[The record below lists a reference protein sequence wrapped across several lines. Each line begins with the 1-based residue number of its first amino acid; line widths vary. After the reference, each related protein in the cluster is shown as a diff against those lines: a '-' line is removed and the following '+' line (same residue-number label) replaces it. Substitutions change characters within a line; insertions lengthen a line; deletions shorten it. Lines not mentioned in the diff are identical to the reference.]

1 MPGVQ
6 RPPNDGVDMPEG
18 VRIDAGSLKP
28 DQALGVLESGPIE
41 VLGLLPYSSN
51 YVFLT
56 RVGSEPDHALAIYKP
71 TKGERPLWDFPT
83 GTLAGREVAAY
94 LLSDVAG
101 WEFVPPTVLREDA
114 PLGPGSLQLFIE
126 HDPERHYFT
135 LREERPEDFVAFA
148 AFDVVVNNADRKA
161 GHVLEDATGR
171 LWAVDHG
178 LSFNVEHKLR
188 TVIWEFAGA
197 ELPNPERA
205 LVETALE
212 ELRGDL
218 RGRLHNYLADEEIEA
233 TATRAEDF
241 LALGVFPH
249 PVGDRHV
256 PWPLI

>member
-1 MPGVQ
+1 VA
-6 RPPNDGVDMPEG
+6 DH

-28 DQALGVLESGPIE
+28 DEALDVLVSGPIE

-56 RVGSEPDHALAIYKP
+56 RVGIEPDHTLAIYKP

-94 LLSDVAG
+94 LFSEAAG
-101 WEFVPPTVLREDA
+101 WGFVPPTVLRDDG
-114 PLGPGSLQLFIE
+114 PLGPGSLQVFVE

-135 LREERPEDFVAFA
+135 LRDERLDDFKAFA
-148 AFDVVVNNADRKA
+148 TFDVIVNNADRKA
-161 GHVLEDATGR
+161 GHVLEDSTGR

-188 TVIWEFAGA
+188 TVIWDFAGDTVPGPQRDMVEA
-197 ELPNPERA
+197 A
-205 LVETALE
+205 LAR
-212 ELRGDL
+212 LRGDL
-218 RGRLHNYLADEEIEA
+218 RRSLRDYLDDEEIA
-233 TATRAEDF
+233 AAAQRAED
-241 LALGVFPH
+241 LLNAGVFPQ
-249 PVGDRHV
+249 PVGERHV

>member
-1 MPGVQ
+1 
-6 RPPNDGVDMPEG
+6 MPEG

-28 DQALGVLESGPIE
+28 GQALDVLASEPVE

-71 TKGERPLWDFPT
+71 TKGERPLWDFPA

-94 LLSDVAG
+94 LLSEAAG
-101 WEFVPPTVLREDA
+101 WGFVPPTVLREDA
-114 PLGPGSLQLFIE
+114 PLGPGSLQLFVE
-126 HDPERHYFT
+126 HDPERHFFT
-135 LREERPEDFVAFA
+135 LRDERLQEFVAFA

-188 TVIWEFAGA
+188 TVIWEFAGD
-197 ELPNPERA
+197 ELPDPERA
-205 LVETALE
+205 LVESALA
-212 ELRGDL
+212 ELRGGL
-218 RGRLHNYLADEEIEA
+218 RGRLRDFLTDQEIDA
-233 TATRAEDF
+233 TAARGQDF
-241 LALGVFPH
+241 LTLGVFPH
-249 PVGDRHV
+249 PAGDRHV

>member
-1 MPGVQ
+1 MP
-6 RPPNDGVDMPEG
+6 DG
-18 VRIDAGSLKP
+18 VRIDAGSLRP
-28 DQALGVLESGPIE
+28 TQALGVLASGPIE

-71 TKGERPLWDFPT
+71 TKGEQPLWDFPT

-94 LLSDVAG
+94 LLSEAAG
-101 WEFVPPTVLREDA
+101 WGFVPPTVLREDA

-126 HDPERHYFT
+126 HDPERHFFT
-135 LREERPEDFVAFA
+135 LREERLHDFVAFA
-148 AFDVVVNNADRKA
+148 AFDVVINNADRKA
-161 GHVLEDATGR
+161 GHALEDAAGR

-188 TVIWEFAGA
+188 TVIWEFAGD
-197 ELPNPERA
+197 ELPDPERA
-205 LVETALE
+205 LVETALA

-218 RGRLHNYLADEEIEA
+218 LGSLREFLTDEEIQA
-233 TATRAEDF
+233 TAARAQDF

-249 PVGDRHV
+249 PIGERHV